1 MVYMEFVIAEKH
13 SVHVGRIILEQ
24 EPQKESFN
32 E

>member
-1 MVYMEFVIAEKH
+1 MVYMEFVIADKH